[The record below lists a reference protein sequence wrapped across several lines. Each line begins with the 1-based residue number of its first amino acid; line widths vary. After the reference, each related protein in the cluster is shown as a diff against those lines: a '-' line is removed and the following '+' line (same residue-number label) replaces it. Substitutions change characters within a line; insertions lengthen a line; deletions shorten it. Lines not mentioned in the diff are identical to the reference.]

1 MIDVK
6 LLARLADELDAAR
19 VQVETLGV
27 ALCGHP
33 ELVRQVTV
41 EMQSL
46 DHVGQRCGNIARIL
60 RAPDML
66 EEGSASG
73 LETIRLAVRPVPV
86 AVPAFP
92 NHDGADTEPYF
103 WDDGCTENV
112 AH

>member
-1 MIDVK
+1 MIDAK

-19 VQVETLGV
+19 KQVETLGV

-33 ELVRQVTV
+33 ELVRHVTV

-46 DHVGQRCGNIARIL
+46 DHVAQRCDNIARIL

-66 EEGSASG
+66 EEGNASG
-73 LETIRLAVRPVPV
+73 LESIRLAVKPFSVPLTML
-86 AVPAFP
+86 P
-92 NHDGADTEPYF
+92 NHDGADVDGYF
-103 WDDGCTENV
+103 WDDGGTENV

>member
-1 MIDVK
+1 MVDAK

-19 VQVETLGV
+19 KQVETLGV

-33 ELVRQVTV
+33 ELVRHVTV

-46 DHVGQRCGNIARIL
+46 DHVAQRCDNIARIL

-73 LETIRLAVRPVPV
+73 LESIRAAFRPFPVPV
-86 AVPAFP
+86 TMVPD
-92 NHDGADTEPYF
+92 HDADDVDGYF
-103 WDDGCTENV
+103 WDDHGNENV